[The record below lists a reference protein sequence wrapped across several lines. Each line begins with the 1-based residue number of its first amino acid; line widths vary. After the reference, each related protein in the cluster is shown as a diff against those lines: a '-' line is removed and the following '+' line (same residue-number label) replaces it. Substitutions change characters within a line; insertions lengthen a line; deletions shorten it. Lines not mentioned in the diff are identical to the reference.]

1 MNYKILDDMKTTNIK
16 KVNYSIT
23 SVLCTLFSVL
33 FISCSEQE
41 IEPVGLMKDTPITI
55 ASAGVAELTTRA
67 ITDDNKLEGI
77 TDGEFVDM
85 GVFVTGG
92 SADKYNATN
101 MHWQHDGDHWDC
113 TKTVLFEGASSQQKI
128 YAYYPYVDAT
138 TGSVTVTAS
147 EQTDWLVA
155 TATDL
160 TSSVVNLTMTHALA
174 KLKLELSY
182 GSEVAEEDRTTRRVD
197 VWDMYR
203 TGNLNIANNTWSEL
217 SKTAYIVS
225 MINNEALVIPM
236 NNCTSFPIVI
246 TMEDAR
252 VFKTTINCPVIGTDA
267 NGENIYGL
275 APGTQYNIALQ
286 IGQDKVT
293 LGSITASPWG
303 YAAGGVLET
312 E

>member
-1 MNYKILDDMKTTNIK
+1 MKTKYLAIVAVALALVACDKNNDDFNID
-16 KVNYSIT
+16 NT
-23 SVLCTLFSVL
+23 
-33 FISCSEQE
+33 
-41 IEPVGLMKDTPITI
+41 KDTPITI
-55 ASAGVAELTTRA
+55 ASAGVAELTTRV

-77 TDGEFVDM
+77 MNEESAHM

-128 YAYYPYVDAT
+128 YAYSPFFFDS
-138 TGSVTVTAS
+138 TGSIAVNAS

-160 TSSVVNLTMTHALA
+160 TSSVVNLTMTHALT
-174 KLKLELSY
+174 KLVLKPTFGTELTSQTITSVKVE
-182 GSEVAEEDRTTRRVD
+182 G
-197 VWDMYR
+197 MYASG
-203 TGNLNIANNTWSEL
+203 TLNVFDNTWSDLPEANTIL
-217 SKTAYIVS
+217 A
-225 MINNEALVIPM
+225 MANNELLVIPM
-236 NNCTSFPIVI
+236 ESCTSLPITI

-252 VFKTTINCPVIGTDA
+252 VFKTTINLATV
-267 NGENIYGL
+267 ENMLEAGV
-275 APGTQYNIALQ
+275 QYNIKLQ

-293 LGSITASPWG
+293 LGEIAASSWG
-303 YAAGGVLET
+303 SPVDSGQLET

>member
-41 IEPVGLMKDTPITI
+41 IEPVGSMTDAPITI
-55 ASAGVAELTTRA
+55 ASAGVAELTTRV

-77 TDGEFVDM
+77 MNEESAHM

-113 TKTVLFEGASSQQKI
+113 TRTVLFEGASSQQKI
-128 YAYYPYVDAT
+128 YAYSPFFFDS
-138 TGSVTVTAS
+138 TGSIAVNAS

-160 TSSVVNLTMTHALA
+160 TSSVVNLTMTHALT
-174 KLKLELSY
+174 KLVIKPTFGTELTSQTITSVKVE
-182 GSEVAEEDRTTRRVD
+182 G
-197 VWDMYR
+197 MYASG
-203 TGNLNIANNTWSEL
+203 TLNVSDNSWSNLPEANTILAMANNEL
-217 SKTAYIVS
+217 
-225 MINNEALVIPM
+225 LVIPM
-236 NNCTSFPIVI
+236 ESCTSLPITI

-275 APGTQYNIALQ
+275 APGTQYSIALQ

-293 LGSITASPWG
+293 LGGINAEPWVPST
-303 YAAGGVLET
+303 GGVLET

>member
-1 MNYKILDDMKTTNIK
+1 MKTFNK
-16 KVNYSIT
+16 MRNEKGEMRNCFFS
-23 SVLCTLFSVL
+23 SASLVLSAFCFLLS
-33 FISCSEQE
+33 SCSQDEVFEQDS
-41 IEPVGLMKDTPITI
+41 LKDTPITI
-55 ASAGVAELTTRA
+55 ASAGVAELTTRV

-101 MHWQHDGDHWDC
+101 MHWHHNGDHWDC

-147 EQTDWLVA
+147 EQKDWLVA

-160 TSSVVNLTMTHALA
+160 TSSVVNLTMTHALT
-174 KLKLELSY
+174 KLVLKPTLGTELTSQTITSVKVE
-182 GSEVAEEDRTTRRVD
+182 G
-197 VWDMYR
+197 MYASG
-203 TGNLNIANNTWSEL
+203 TLNVSDNTWSDLPEANTIL
-217 SKTAYIVS
+217 A
-225 MINNEALVIPM
+225 MANNELLVIPM
-236 NNCTSFPIVI
+236 ESCTSLPITI

-252 VFKTTINCPVIGTDA
+252 VFKTTINLATV
-267 NGENIYGL
+267 ENMLEAGV
-275 APGTQYNIALQ
+275 QYNIKLQ

-293 LGSITASPWG
+293 LGEITADPWA
-303 YAAGGVLET
+303 YATGGVLET

>member
-1 MNYKILDDMKTTNIK
+1 MKTFNK
-16 KVNYSIT
+16 MRNEKGEMRN
-23 SVLCTLFSVL
+23 CFFSSASL
-33 FISCSEQE
+33 LLSAFCFLLSSCSQDEVFEQDS
-41 IEPVGLMKDTPITI
+41 LKDTPITI
-55 ASAGVAELTTRA
+55 ASAGVAELTTRV

-101 MHWQHDGDHWDC
+101 MHWHHNGDHWDC

-147 EQTDWLVA
+147 EQKDWLVA

-160 TSSVVNLTMTHALA
+160 TSSVVNLTMTHALT
-174 KLKLELSY
+174 KLVLKPTFGTELTSQTITSVKVE
-182 GSEVAEEDRTTRRVD
+182 G
-197 VWDMYR
+197 MYASG
-203 TGNLNIANNTWSEL
+203 TLNVSDNTWSDLPEANTIL
-217 SKTAYIVS
+217 A
-225 MINNEALVIPM
+225 MANNELLVIPM
-236 NNCTSFPIVI
+236 ESCTSLPITI

-252 VFKTTINCPVIGTDA
+252 VFKTTINLATV
-267 NGENIYGL
+267 ENMLEAGV
-275 APGTQYNIALQ
+275 QYNIKLQ

>member
-1 MNYKILDDMKTTNIK
+1 MNYKILYDMKTTNIK

-33 FISCSEQE
+33 FISCFEQE
-41 IEPVGLMKDTPITI
+41 IESFDSFDSFKDTPITI
-55 ASAGVAELTTRA
+55 ASAGVAELTTRV

-101 MHWQHDGDHWDC
+101 MHWHHNGDHWDC

-160 TSSVVNLTMTHALA
+160 TSSVVNLTMTHALT
-174 KLKLELSY
+174 KLVLKPTFGTELTSQTITSVKVE
-182 GSEVAEEDRTTRRVD
+182 G
-197 VWDMYR
+197 MYASG
-203 TGNLNIANNTWSEL
+203 TLNVSDNTWSDLPEANTIL
-217 SKTAYIVS
+217 A
-225 MINNEALVIPM
+225 MANNELLVIPM
-236 NNCTSFPIVI
+236 ESCTSLPITI

-252 VFKTTINCPVIGTDA
+252 VFKTTINLATV
-267 NGENIYGL
+267 ENML
-275 APGTQYNIALQ
+275 EAGTQYNIALQ

>member
-1 MNYKILDDMKTTNIK
+1 MNYKILYDMKTTNIK

-41 IEPVGLMKDTPITI
+41 IESFESFDSLKDTPITI
-55 ASAGVAELTTRA
+55 ASAGVAELTTRV

-77 TDGEFVDM
+77 MNEESAHM

-113 TKTVLFEGASSQQKI
+113 TRTVLFEGASSQQKI
-128 YAYYPYVDAT
+128 YAYSPFFFDS
-138 TGSVTVTAS
+138 TGSIAVNAS

-155 TATDL
+155 SATDL
-160 TSSVVNLTMTHALA
+160 TSSVVNLTMTHALT
-174 KLKLELSY
+174 KLVLKPTFGTELTSQTITSVKVEGMYASGTLNVSDNSWSYLPEANTTLE
-182 GSEVAEEDRTTRRVD
+182 
-197 VWDMYR
+197 M
-203 TGNLNIANNTWSEL
+203 
-217 SKTAYIVS
+217 K
-225 MINNEALVIPM
+225 NNELLVIPM
-236 NNCTSFPIVI
+236 ASCTSLPITI

-252 VFKTTINCPVIGTDA
+252 VFKTTINLATV
-267 NGENIYGL
+267 ENMLEAGV
-275 APGTQYNIALQ
+275 QYNIKLQ

-293 LGSITASPWG
+293 LGEITASPWG

>member
-1 MNYKILDDMKTTNIK
+1 MKTKYLAIVAVALALVACDKNNDDFNID
-16 KVNYSIT
+16 NT
-23 SVLCTLFSVL
+23 
-33 FISCSEQE
+33 
-41 IEPVGLMKDTPITI
+41 KDTPITI
-55 ASAGVAELTTRA
+55 ASAGVAELTTRV

-77 TDGEFVDM
+77 MNEEFVDM

-101 MHWQHDGDHWDC
+101 MHWHHNGDHWDC

-160 TSSVVNLTMTHALA
+160 TSSVVNLTMTHALT
-174 KLKLELSY
+174 KLVLKPTFGTELTSQTITSVKVEGMY
-182 GSEVAEEDRTTRRVD
+182 ASGTLKISDNTWGDLPEANTTLA
-197 VWDMYR
+197 M
-203 TGNLNIANNTWSEL
+203 ANNEL
-217 SKTAYIVS
+217 
-225 MINNEALVIPM
+225 LVIPM
-236 NNCTSFPIVI
+236 ASCTSFSIVI

-252 VFKTTINCPVIGTDA
+252 VFKATIDCPVISPEDA
-267 NGENIYGL
+267 EEKVYGL
-275 APGTQYNIALQ
+275 APGTQYNIKLQ

-293 LGSITASPWG
+293 LGEITASPWG
-303 YAAGGVLET
+303 YATGGVLET
-312 E
+312 K

>member
-41 IEPVGLMKDTPITI
+41 IESFDSTKDTPITI
-55 ASAGVAELTTRA
+55 ASAGVAELTTRV

-77 TDGEFVDM
+77 MNEESAHM

-113 TKTVLFEGASSQQKI
+113 TKTVLFEGASSTQKI
-128 YAYYPYVDAT
+128 YAYSPFFFDS
-138 TGSVTVTAS
+138 TGSIAVNAS
-147 EQTDWLVA
+147 EQTDWLVT

-160 TSSVVNLTMTHALA
+160 TSSVVNLTMTHALT
-174 KLKLELSY
+174 KLVLKPTFGTELTSQTITSVKVE
-182 GSEVAEEDRTTRRVD
+182 G
-197 VWDMYR
+197 MYASG
-203 TGNLNIANNTWSEL
+203 TLNVSDNTWSDLPEANTIL
-217 SKTAYIVS
+217 A
-225 MINNEALVIPM
+225 MANNELLVIPM
-236 NNCTSFPIVI
+236 ESCTSLPITI

-252 VFKTTINCPVIGTDA
+252 VFKTTIN
-267 NGENIYGL
+267 L
-275 APGTQYNIALQ
+275 ATVGNMLEAGTQYNIALQ

-303 YAAGGVLET
+303 YATGGVLET

>member
-1 MNYKILDDMKTTNIK
+1 MKNMTNK
-16 KVNYSIT
+16 LWDLVKF
-23 SVLCTLFSVL
+23 SVFTFPFSVL
-33 FISCSEQE
+33 ISCDQQE
-41 IEPVGLMKDTPITI
+41 IESPDSMKDTPITI
-55 ASAGVAELTTRA
+55 ASAGVAELTTRV

-77 TDGEFVDM
+77 MNEESAHM

-113 TKTVLFEGASSQQKI
+113 TRTVLFEGASSTQKI
-128 YAYYPYVDAT
+128 YAYSPFFFDS
-138 TGSVTVTAS
+138 TGSIAVNAS

-160 TSSVVNLTMTHALA
+160 TSSVVNLTMTHALT
-174 KLKLELSY
+174 KLVLKPTFGTELTSQTITSVKVE
-182 GSEVAEEDRTTRRVD
+182 G
-197 VWDMYR
+197 MYASG
-203 TGNLNIANNTWSEL
+203 TLNVSDNTWSDLPEANTIL
-217 SKTAYIVS
+217 A
-225 MINNEALVIPM
+225 MANNELLVIPM
-236 NNCTSFPIVI
+236 ESCTSLPITI

-252 VFKTTINCPVIGTDA
+252 VFKTTVN
-267 NGENIYGL
+267 L
-275 APGTQYNIALQ
+275 ATVDNKLEAGTQYNIALQ

-293 LGSITASPWG
+293 LGDITASPWG

>member
-1 MNYKILDDMKTTNIK
+1 MKTFNK
-16 KVNYSIT
+16 MRNEKGEMRNCFFS
-23 SVLCTLFSVL
+23 SASLVLSAFCFLLS
-33 FISCSEQE
+33 SCSQDEVFEQDS
-41 IEPVGLMKDTPITI
+41 LKDTPITI
-55 ASAGVAELTTRA
+55 ASAGVAELTTRV

-101 MHWQHDGDHWDC
+101 MHWHHNGDHWDC

-174 KLKLELSY
+174 KLVLKPTFGTELTSQTITSVKVE
-182 GSEVAEEDRTTRRVD
+182 G
-197 VWDMYR
+197 MYASG
-203 TGNLNIANNTWSEL
+203 TLNVSDNTWSDLPEANTIL
-217 SKTAYIVS
+217 A
-225 MINNEALVIPM
+225 MANNELLVIPM
-236 NNCTSFPIVI
+236 ASCTSLPITI

-252 VFKTTINCPVIGTDA
+252 VFKTTINLATV
-267 NGENIYGL
+267 ENMLEAGV
-275 APGTQYNIALQ
+275 QYNIKLQ

>member
-33 FISCSEQE
+33 FISCDQQE
-41 IEPVGLMKDTPITI
+41 IESFDSLKDTPITI
-55 ASAGVAELTTRA
+55 ASAGVAELTTRV

-77 TDGEFVDM
+77 MNEESAHM

-128 YAYYPYVDAT
+128 YAYSPFFFDS
-138 TGSVTVTAS
+138 TGSIAVNAS

-160 TSSVVNLTMTHALA
+160 KSSVVNLTMTHALT
-174 KLKLELSY
+174 KLVLKPTFGTELTSQTITSVKVE
-182 GSEVAEEDRTTRRVD
+182 G
-197 VWDMYR
+197 MYASG
-203 TGNLNIANNTWSEL
+203 TLNVFDNTWSDLPEANTIL
-217 SKTAYIVS
+217 A
-225 MINNEALVIPM
+225 MANNELLVIPM
-236 NNCTSFPIVI
+236 ESCTSLPITI
-246 TMEDAR
+246 TMDDAR
-252 VFKTTINCPVIGTDA
+252 VFKTTINLATV
-267 NGENIYGL
+267 ENMLEAGV
-275 APGTQYNIALQ
+275 QYNIKLQ
-286 IGQDKVT
+286 IGLDKVT
-293 LGSITASPWG
+293 LGEITASSWG
-303 YAAGGVLET
+303 SPVDSGQLET

>member
-1 MNYKILDDMKTTNIK
+1 MKTFNK
-16 KVNYSIT
+16 MRNEKGEMRNCFFS
-23 SVLCTLFSVL
+23 SASLVLSAFCFLLS
-33 FISCSEQE
+33 SCSQDEVFEQDS
-41 IEPVGLMKDTPITI
+41 LKDTPITI
-55 ASAGVAELTTRA
+55 ASAGVAELTTRV

-101 MHWQHDGDHWDC
+101 MHWHHNGDHWDC

-147 EQTDWLVA
+147 EQKDWLVA

-160 TSSVVNLTMTHALA
+160 TSSVVNLTMTHALT
-174 KLKLELSY
+174 KLVLKPTFGTELTSQTITSVKVE
-182 GSEVAEEDRTTRRVD
+182 G
-197 VWDMYR
+197 MYASG
-203 TGNLNIANNTWSEL
+203 TLNVSDNTWSDLPEANTIL
-217 SKTAYIVS
+217 A
-225 MINNEALVIPM
+225 MANNELLVIPM
-236 NNCTSFPIVI
+236 ESCTSLPITI

-252 VFKTTINCPVIGTDA
+252 VFKTTINLATV
-267 NGENIYGL
+267 ENMLEAGV
-275 APGTQYNIALQ
+275 QYNIKLQ

>member
-1 MNYKILDDMKTTNIK
+1 MKTNKFLTMAATALILSSCTN
-16 KVNYSIT
+16 ND
-23 SVLCTLFSVL
+23 
-33 FISCSEQE
+33 
-41 IEPVGLMKDTPITI
+41 PVVDETKDTPITI
-55 ASAGVAELTTRA
+55 ASAGVAELTTRV

-77 TDGEFVDM
+77 MNEESAHM

-101 MHWQHDGDHWDC
+101 MHWHHNGDHWDC

-147 EQTDWLVA
+147 EQKDWLVA

-160 TSSVVNLTMTHALA
+160 TSSVVNFTMTHALT
-174 KLKLELSY
+174 KLVLKPTFGTELTSQTITSVKVE
-182 GSEVAEEDRTTRRVD
+182 G
-197 VWDMYR
+197 MYASG
-203 TGNLNIANNTWSEL
+203 TLNVSDNTWSDLPEANTIL
-217 SKTAYIVS
+217 A
-225 MINNEALVIPM
+225 MANNELLVIPM
-236 NNCTSFPIVI
+236 ESCTSLSITI
-246 TMEDAR
+246 TMEDDR
-252 VFKTTINCPVIGTDA
+252 KFKTTISLATV
-267 NGENIYGL
+267 ENMLEAGV
-275 APGTQYNIALQ
+275 QYNIKLQ

>member
-41 IEPVGLMKDTPITI
+41 IESFDSLKDTPITI
-55 ASAGVAELTTRA
+55 ASAGVAELTTRV

-77 TDGEFVDM
+77 MNEESAHM

-128 YAYYPYVDAT
+128 YAYSPFFFDS
-138 TGSVTVTAS
+138 TGSIAVNAS

-160 TSSVVNLTMTHALA
+160 TSSVVNLTMTHALT
-174 KLKLELSY
+174 KLVLKPTFGTELTSQTITSVKVE
-182 GSEVAEEDRTTRRVD
+182 G
-197 VWDMYR
+197 MYASG
-203 TGNLNIANNTWSEL
+203 TLNVSDNTWSDLPEANTIL
-217 SKTAYIVS
+217 A
-225 MINNEALVIPM
+225 MANNELLVIPM
-236 NNCTSFPIVI
+236 AQCTSLPITI

-252 VFKTTINCPVIGTDA
+252 VFKTTIN
-267 NGENIYGL
+267 L
-275 APGTQYNIALQ
+275 ATVDNKLEAGVQYNIALQ

-293 LGSITASPWG
+293 LGEITADPWG
-303 YAAGGVLET
+303 YATGGVLET

>member
-1 MNYKILDDMKTTNIK
+1 MKTKYLAIVAAALALVACDKNNDDFNID
-16 KVNYSIT
+16 NT
-23 SVLCTLFSVL
+23 
-33 FISCSEQE
+33 
-41 IEPVGLMKDTPITI
+41 KDTPITI
-55 ASAGVAELTTRA
+55 ASAGVAELTTRV

-77 TDGEFVDM
+77 MNEESAHM

-128 YAYYPYVDAT
+128 YAYSPFFFDSN
-138 TGSVTVTAS
+138 GSIAVNAS

-160 TSSVVNLTMTHALA
+160 TSSVVNLTMTHALT
-174 KLKLELSY
+174 KLVLKPTFGTELTSQTITSVKVE
-182 GSEVAEEDRTTRRVD
+182 G
-197 VWDMYR
+197 MYASG
-203 TGNLNIANNTWSEL
+203 TLNVSDNTWSDLPEANTIL
-217 SKTAYIVS
+217 A
-225 MINNEALVIPM
+225 MANNELLVIPM
-236 NNCTSFPIVI
+236 ESCTSLPVTI

-252 VFKTTINCPVIGTDA
+252 VFKTTIN
-267 NGENIYGL
+267 L
-275 APGTQYNIALQ
+275 ATVDNKLEAGVQYNIKLQ

-293 LGSITASPWG
+293 LGGITASSWG
-303 YAAGGVLET
+303 SPVDSGVLET

>member
-1 MNYKILDDMKTTNIK
+1 MKTKYFSIIAVALALVACDKNNDDFNID
-16 KVNYSIT
+16 NT
-23 SVLCTLFSVL
+23 
-33 FISCSEQE
+33 
-41 IEPVGLMKDTPITI
+41 KDTPITI
-55 ASAGVAELTTRA
+55 ASAGVAELTTRV

-77 TDGEFVDM
+77 MNEESAHM

-128 YAYYPYVDAT
+128 YAYSPFFFDS
-138 TGSVTVTAS
+138 TGSIAVNAS

-160 TSSVVNLTMTHALA
+160 TSSVVNLTMTHALT
-174 KLKLELSY
+174 KLVLKPTFGTELTSQTITSVKVE
-182 GSEVAEEDRTTRRVD
+182 G
-197 VWDMYR
+197 MYASG
-203 TGNLNIANNTWSEL
+203 TLNVSDNTWSDLPEANTIL
-217 SKTAYIVS
+217 A
-225 MINNEALVIPM
+225 MANNELLVIPM
-236 NNCTSFPIVI
+236 ESCTSLPITI

-252 VFKTTINCPVIGTDA
+252 VFKTTINLATV
-267 NGENIYGL
+267 ENMLEAGV
-275 APGTQYNIALQ
+275 QYNIKLQ

-303 YAAGGVLET
+303 YATGGVLET

>member
-1 MNYKILDDMKTTNIK
+1 MKTFNKIRNEK
-16 KVNYSIT
+16 GEMRNCFFS
-23 SVLCTLFSVL
+23 SASLVLSAFCFLLS
-33 FISCSEQE
+33 SCSQDEVFEQDS
-41 IEPVGLMKDTPITI
+41 LKDTPITI
-55 ASAGVAELTTRA
+55 ASAGVAELTTRV

-101 MHWQHDGDHWDC
+101 MHWHHNGDHWDC

-128 YAYYPYVDAT
+128 YAYSPFFFDS
-138 TGSVTVTAS
+138 TGSIAVNAS

-174 KLKLELSY
+174 KLVLKPTFGTELTSQTITSVKVE
-182 GSEVAEEDRTTRRVD
+182 G
-197 VWDMYR
+197 MYASG
-203 TGNLNIANNTWSEL
+203 TLNVSDNTWSDLPEANTIL
-217 SKTAYIVS
+217 A
-225 MINNEALVIPM
+225 MANNELLVIPM
-236 NNCTSFPIVI
+236 ESCTSLPITI

-252 VFKTTINCPVIGTDA
+252 VFKTTINLATV
-267 NGENIYGL
+267 ENMLEAGV
-275 APGTQYNIALQ
+275 QYNIKLQ

-293 LGSITASPWG
+293 LGGIDAEPWVPST
-303 YAAGGVLET
+303 GGILET

>member
-1 MNYKILDDMKTTNIK
+1 MKTTNIK

-41 IEPVGLMKDTPITI
+41 IESFESFDSFKDTPITI
-55 ASAGVAELTTRA
+55 ASAGVAELTTRV

-101 MHWQHDGDHWDC
+101 MHWHHNGDHWDC

-147 EQTDWLVA
+147 EQKDWLVA

-160 TSSVVNLTMTHALA
+160 TSSVVNLTMTHALT
-174 KLKLELSY
+174 KLVLKPTFGTELTSQTITSVKVE
-182 GSEVAEEDRTTRRVD
+182 G
-197 VWDMYR
+197 MYASG
-203 TGNLNIANNTWSEL
+203 TLNVFDNTWSDLPEANTIL
-217 SKTAYIVS
+217 AMV
-225 MINNEALVIPM
+225 NNELLVIPM
-236 NNCTSFPIVI
+236 ESCTSLPITI

-252 VFKTTINCPVIGTDA
+252 VFKTTIS
-267 NGENIYGL
+267 L
-275 APGTQYNIALQ
+275 ATVGNKLEAGTQYNIALQ
-286 IGQDKVT
+286 VGQDKVT

-303 YAAGGVLET
+303 YATGGVLET